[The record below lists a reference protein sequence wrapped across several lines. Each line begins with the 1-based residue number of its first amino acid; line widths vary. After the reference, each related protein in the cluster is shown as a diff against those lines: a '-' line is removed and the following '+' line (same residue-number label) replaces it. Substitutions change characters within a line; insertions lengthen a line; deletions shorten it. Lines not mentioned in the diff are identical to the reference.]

1 MVEPDAIPSRYA
13 VYCPGRVEPL
23 VIAAE
28 NWVFALGA
36 ALERVDAVDWVS
48 RLSCEIH
55 PDGTVV
61 AEDRVTG
68 LGYVVQRVREPGRG
82 AAREH
87 QEPHAA
93 ERDGA
98 DAWRSHGARGAAN
111 R

>member
-1 MVEPDAIPSRYA
+1 MVEPDAIQSRFA
-13 VYCPGRVEPL
+13 VYCPGRVDPL
-23 VIAAE
+23 IISAE

-68 LGYVVQRVREPGRG
+68 LGYVVQRVRESGRG
-82 AAREH
+82 ASRERPD
-87 QEPHAA
+87 ERAA
-93 ERDGA
+93 ERPLSDVPG
-98 DAWRSHGARGAAN
+98 SHGARGAAL